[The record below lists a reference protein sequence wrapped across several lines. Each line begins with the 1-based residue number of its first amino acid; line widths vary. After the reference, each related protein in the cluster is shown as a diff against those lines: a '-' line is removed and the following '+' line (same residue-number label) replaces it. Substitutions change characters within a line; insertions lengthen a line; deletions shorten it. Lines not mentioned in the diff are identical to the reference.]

1 MSARAAAAEALAAR
15 LGHIFADPARLERAL
30 THSSVGDGARRG
42 VRDNERLEFLG
53 DRVLGLLVAEHLLDD
68 DPAASEGDIA
78 PRLNALVSREA
89 CAAVARRLELGPALR
104 LSAGETRTGGR
115 DKTSILAGAMEAVI
129 AAVYED
135 GGLDAARAMFA
146 RTWPPEFDRLSTSA
160 RPKDSKTELQEWA
173 LARGRPLPAYSVA
186 GREGPEH
193 QPVFTVTVAVEGAEP
208 ASGQGGSRQQAEKAA
223 ARTLLDR
230 ERQPA

>member
-15 LGHIFADPARLERAL
+15 LGHAFTDPAILERAL
-30 THSSVGDGARRG
+30 THASVGDGARRS

-53 DRVLGLLVAEHLLDD
+53 DRVLGLLVAEHLLAD

-104 LSAGETRTGGR
+104 LSGGETRTGGR

-135 GGLDAARAMFA
+135 GGLPAARAVFD
-146 RTWPPEFDRLSTSA
+146 RTWPPEFDRLA
-160 RPKDSKTELQEWA
+160 AAPRPKDSKTELQERT
-173 LARGRPLPAYSVA
+173 LARGLPLPAYAVTA
-186 GREGPEH
+186 REGPEH
-193 QPVFTVTVAVEGAEP
+193 APVFTVAVAVDGAEP
-208 ASGQGGSRQQAEKAA
+208 ASGQGGSRQAAEKAA
-223 ARTLLDR
+223 ARAFLDR
-230 ERQPA
+230 EARPA

>member
-1 MSARAAAAEALAAR
+1 MSARAAAADALAAS
-15 LGHIFADPARLERAL
+15 LGHAFADPSLLERAL
-30 THSSVGDGARRG
+30 THSSVGDGARRS
-42 VRDNERLEFLG
+42 VRDNERMEFLG
-53 DRVLGLLVAEHLLDD
+53 DRVLGLLVAERLLLD

-135 GGLDAARAMFA
+135 GGLDAARAVFE
-146 RTWPPEFDRLSTSA
+146 RVWPPEFGRLATA
-160 RPKDSKTELQEWA
+160 PRPKDSKTELQERV
-173 LARGRPLPAYSVA
+173 LARGLPLPAYVVSA
-186 GREGPEH
+186 REGPEH
-193 QPVFTVTVAVEGAEP
+193 APVFTVSVAVDGAEP
-208 ASGQGGSRQQAEKAA
+208 AHGQGGSRQAAEKAA
-223 ARTLLDR
+223 ARAWLDR
-230 ERQPA
+230 EAQPA

>member
-15 LGHIFADPARLERAL
+15 LGHAFADPALLERAL
-30 THSSVGDGARRG
+30 THSSVGDGARST

-53 DRVLGLLVAEHLLDD
+53 DRVLGLLVAEHLLAE
-68 DPAASEGDIA
+68 DPAASEGDVA

-89 CAAVARRLELGPALR
+89 CASVARRLELGPALR
-104 LSAGETRTGGR
+104 LSGGETRTGGR

-135 GGLDAARAMFA
+135 GGLDAARTMFA
-146 RTWPPEFDRLSTSA
+146 RVWSPEFGRLAVAT

-186 GREGPEH
+186 GRDGPEH
-193 QPVFTVTVAVEGAEP
+193 QPVFTVVVAVEGADP
-208 ASGQGGSRQQAEKAA
+208 ASGQGGSRQAAEKAA
-223 ARTLLDR
+223 ARAFLDR

>member
-1 MSARAAAAEALAAR
+1 MSARAAAAQALAER
-15 LGHIFADPARLERAL
+15 LGHPFADPARLERAL
-30 THSSVGDGARRG
+30 THASVGDGARRG

-53 DRVLGLLVAEHLLDD
+53 DRVLGLLVAERLLGD
-68 DPAASEGDIA
+68 DPAATEGDVA

-104 LSAGETRTGGR
+104 LSGGETRTGGR
-115 DKTSILAGAMEAVI
+115 DKTSILAGAMEAVM

-135 GGLDAARAMFA
+135 GGLDAARAVFA
-146 RTWPPEFDRLSTSA
+146 RVWPPEFGRLA
-160 RPKDSKTELQEWA
+160 AAPRPKDSKTELQEWA

-193 QPVFTVTVAVEGAEP
+193 QPVFTVVVAVEGAEP
-208 ASGQGGSRQQAEKAA
+208 VSGQGGSRQAAEKAA
-223 ARTLLDR
+223 ARAWLDR
-230 ERQPA
+230 ESLPA

>member
-1 MSARAAAAEALAAR
+1 MSARAAAAEALADR
-15 LGHIFADPARLERAL
+15 LGHAFSDPALLERAL
-30 THSSVGDGARRG
+30 THSSVGDGARRSA
-42 VRDNERLEFLG
+42 RDNERQEFLG
-53 DRVLGLLVAEHLLDD
+53 DRVLGLLVAEHLLHA

-135 GGLDAARAMFA
+135 GGLDAARAVFV
-146 RTWPPEFDRLSTSA
+146 RVWPPEFDRLAVAT

-173 LARGRPLPAYSVA
+173 LARGRPLPAYTVA
-186 GREGPEH
+186 AREGPEH
-193 QPVFTVTVAVEGAEP
+193 APVFTVTVSVEGAEP
-208 ASGQGGSRQQAEKAA
+208 ASGQGGSRQAAEKAA
-223 ARTLLDR
+223 ARAMLDR
-230 ERQPA
+230 EAQPA